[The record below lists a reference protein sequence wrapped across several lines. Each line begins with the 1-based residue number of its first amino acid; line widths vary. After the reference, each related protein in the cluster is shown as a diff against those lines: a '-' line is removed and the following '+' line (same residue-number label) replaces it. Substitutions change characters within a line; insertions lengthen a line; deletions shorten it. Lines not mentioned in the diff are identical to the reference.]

1 MPLSIK
7 DLHEFGSRQA
17 GAVAQ
22 ERPKANCGLTV
33 TGGNIPHPAIGAES
47 RSRKETVILAW
58 RIAVL
63 MDKPGLG

>member
-7 DLHEFGSRQA
+7 DLHEFGSRLA

-33 TGGNIPHPAIGAES
+33 TGGNIPQPTVGMES
-47 RSRKETVILAW
+47 RSR
-58 RIAVL
+58 
-63 MDKPGLG
+63 